1 MKVNSIASRVNP
13 NYFRRAENVQRTSN
27 VTDYSMNV
35 QPLRMIT
42 FAGKKAD
49 QVALVSAESKDYEMV
64 GGVSTV
70 LKDYPANVFGTEE
83 FDEKAPL
90 IIPYYN
96 GQRVIEEDTTNKD
109 DKKNKKFIS
118 ATVLT
123 KNGVPIYTKTELVPS
138 STTNNKTKI
147 KTTKKVLTSKTNL
160 LNPKNT
166 FELEE
171 IAKSK
176 MDWNGQKVDI
186 AAYKVKGRPHY
197 MIYTPEMASMVKPYE
212 KDFAKV
218 AYGSTAK
225 AGGEYAQFCKALVE
239 LLPKMEASGLNP
251 KHILLN
257 DAQTG
262 YIPEF
267 IAQKLAAGDE
277 YYKDTKMSF
286 VQHNLGEGYQQKME
300 KETAFRSFATND
312 MINTVEKDPEYIKA
326 KLLDEGRN
334 VNYCRESYFAPL
346 VKPFLGTDGVPSASM
361 VPVRYAK
368 NNNLTHIS
376 SVAELYAQDCIDN
389 PRVAVGLTEH
399 LKELNKMGKVSG
411 ILNGRGYN
419 DIDPSKPIGIGNVYN
434 QAVTDN
440 KGNIHQPFNT
450 FNKDMSAKD
459 IIKAKKQNAANLI
472 NRLQPG
478 IDIKYSIAHAKG
490 KGLIGTIDKKWADKL
505 NNGENVTTF
514 VFWGRADDQKGAN
527 NVLEAFARFAKTP
540 EGKNSIIIAGGELE
554 HQSSENIILRKLDE
568 MGKDEEL
575 KGRFCYMDGFAP
587 NAVLSSAGDA
597 AVFPSRF
604 APCELTDLEA
614 MRFGATPIVTNLQG
628 LKQKNFDIRN
638 PKEADKATG
647 YKTDAHY
654 YMDEKD
660 VIARSEYYNKEKER
674 LMTDQLKKLKL
685 EDTPANRANIEPI
698 VKGSNEYNFLWTI
711 VTDELTTQDLVEAM
725 KAKATETPEV
735 TAKLIKNTMNT
746 HIGWRDNNELHPE
759 NKSSTELYHERH
771 LNGASTPATKS
782 LFLEAAK
789 DKMAEIK
796 ERVNK
801 ANVAFSGWQTK
812 VTQMTTEAGNVVK
825 EFLQNKSNRSFVSG
839 ILAALGIVGITA
851 GTVTA
856 LNNNKEEQER
866 PHASARIA

>member
-1 MKVNSIASRVNP
+1 
-13 NYFRRAENVQRTSN
+13 
-27 VTDYSMNV
+27 
-35 QPLRMIT
+35 
-42 FAGKKAD
+42 
-49 QVALVSAESKDYEMV
+49 
-64 GGVSTV
+64 
-70 LKDYPANVFGTEE
+70 
-83 FDEKAPL
+83 
-90 IIPYYN
+90 
-96 GQRVIEEDTTNKD
+96 
-109 DKKNKKFIS
+109 
-118 ATVLT
+118 
-123 KNGVPIYTKTELVPS
+123 
-138 STTNNKTKI
+138 
-147 KTTKKVLTSKTNL
+147 
-160 LNPKNT
+160 
-166 FELEE
+166 
-171 IAKSK
+171 
-176 MDWNGQKVDI
+176 
-186 AAYKVKGRPHY
+186 
-197 MIYTPEMASMVKPYE
+197 
-212 KDFAKV
+212 
-218 AYGSTAK
+218 
-225 AGGEYAQFCKALVE
+225 
-239 LLPKMEASGLNP
+239 
-251 KHILLN
+251 
-257 DAQTG
+257 
-262 YIPEF
+262 
-267 IAQKLAAGDE
+267 
-277 YYKDTKMSF
+277 
-286 VQHNLGEGYQQKME
+286 
-300 KETAFRSFATND
+300 
-312 MINTVEKDPEYIKA
+312 
-326 KLLDEGRN
+326 
-334 VNYCRESYFAPL
+334 
-346 VKPFLGTDGVPSASM
+346 
-361 VPVRYAK
+361 
-368 NNNLTHIS
+368 
-376 SVAELYAQDCIDN
+376 
-389 PRVAVGLTEH
+389 
-399 LKELNKMGKVSG
+399 MGKVSG

-434 QAVTDN
+434 QVVTDN

-450 FNKDMSAKD
+450 FNKDMPAED

-472 NRLQPG
+472 NRLQPD
-478 IDIKYSIAHAKG
+478 IDIKYSIAHSKG

-554 HQSSENIILRKLDE
+554 NQSSENIILRKLDE
-568 MGKDEEL
+568 MGKDEKL

-638 PKEADKATG
+638 PKEAGRATG

-674 LMTDQLKKLKL
+674 LMTEQLKKLKL

-711 VTDELTTQDLVEAM
+711 VTDELTTQDLVKAM
-725 KAKATETPEV
+725 KAKATETPEI

-771 LNGASTPATKS
+771 LNGSSTPATKS

-789 DKMAEIK
+789 DKMAEIQ

-856 LNNNKEEQER
+856 LSNNKEQER